1 MPKPHVVLI
10 FGEPD
15 NGKSWL
21 ASALLSRYDYD
32 IIHVDEVYLEFIKE
46 SYPKL
51 YLESLNIVISQ
62 HYEMILKRTHKG
74 AEKAWAQHV
83 INVITERLKMSGAI
97 AVEGYLL
104 TPILKTVRAR
114 LSKVAYASTVY
125 VKDRRYFAST
135 TIKAIASRI

>member
-1 MPKPHVVLI
+1 MMKPRVILI

-21 ASALLSRYDYD
+21 ANALASRHGYD
-32 IIHVDEVYLEFIKE
+32 IIHIDEVYLEFIRE

-51 YLESLNIVISQ
+51 YLESLNIVVSQ
-62 HYEMILKRTHKG
+62 HYEMILKRTCKG
-74 AEKAWAQHV
+74 AEKAWAQHIV
-83 INVITERLKMSGAI
+83 NVITERLNRPRGL

-104 TPILKTVRAR
+104 APILKTVRAK
-114 LSKVAYASTVY
+114 LSKVAYVSTVY

-135 TIKAIASRI
+135 TIKAIAGS

>member
-1 MPKPHVVLI
+1 MMKPRVILI

-21 ASALLSRYDYD
+21 ANALASRHGYD
-32 IIHVDEVYLEFIKE
+32 IIHIDEVYLEFIRE
-46 SYPKL
+46 SYPKF
-51 YLESLNIVISQ
+51 YLESLNIVVSQ

-83 INVITERLKMSGAI
+83 VDVITERLKVSNAI

-104 TPILKTVRAR
+104 APILKTVRAR
-114 LSKVAYASTVY
+114 LSKTASV
-125 VKDRRYFAST
+125 SM
-135 TIKAIASRI
+135 

>member
-1 MPKPHVVLI
+1 MPKPHVILI

-21 ASALLSRYDYD
+21 ADALASRYDYD
-32 IIHVDEVYLEFIKE
+32 IIHVDEIYLEFIKE
-46 SYPKL
+46 FYPKL
-51 YLESLNIVISQ
+51 YLESLNIVVSQ

-83 INVITERLKMSGAI
+83 INVITEHLDTSQCL

-104 TPILKTVRAR
+104 APILKTVRAR
-114 LSKVAYASTVY
+114 LSKVTYVKMVY
-125 VKDRRYFAST
+125 VKDR
-135 TIKAIASRI
+135 